1 MGLLPWEITD
11 GERAQSETV
20 GFVLIIGLVIA
31 GSLLV
36 VGLGAIAV
44 GDTENR
50 LSEDRAEKTLT
61 QFDSKAALVALGQSD
76 SHSASFGQGVTDT
89 NQLTLN
95 PEAGWMNVTIT
106 NRTTGNTAEVMR
118 IDELGAIIYEGEEV
132 QLAYQGGGVW
142 RRDPQGGQ
150 MISPPEFHY
159 RGETLTLPAIKV
171 SGDPVLNG
179 DVTITRDRTVQR
191 FPNSSMGFDNPIQE
205 SVVNV
210 TVGSEFYR
218 AWGEYFEERT
228 EGQVALDEVN
238 ETASLTLASP
248 IGNVTADSV
257 VAGQAAGGTLR
268 FQGNPGHP
276 CHSGGGSTKEP
287 YIDSYNSSQGS
298 YCAQYEETEINS
310 AGDIR
315 FGGDIRTESASGGV
329 QADLV
334 TGRDARL
341 HGKAPV
347 HGNISYVDSCR
358 VTRGGGPDCEDA
370 QASGPY
376 SVQQISQVQ
385 PTPQIDFAIENTAD
399 RVYNEGQPV
408 TLGSSGQAT
417 LEAGTYY
424 TDEIDLDSQNVQ
436 FDTSDGDITLV
447 VNESISLD
455 GPTLT
460 VTGDNEANVYVNGA
474 GGASEDLEVLG
485 SSSVSAPSDDAS
497 KLTVLGRSNFTA
509 RVEGSYTGVIYAPVG
524 TQGTGSVGVFGHLYG
539 AIVTGDLAI
548 GGTQGG
554 PGAGGTVHWDRE
566 LEDQRVVPPDETLIL
581 LTFLHITENRISVTG

>member
-1 MGLLPWEITD
+1 MGSTGD
-11 GERAQSETV
+11 GDAGGRAQSQTV
-20 GFVLIIGLVIA
+20 GFVLIIGLVIV

-36 VGLGAIAV
+36 AGLGAIAV
-44 GDTENR
+44 GDTEEQ
-50 LSEDRAEKTLT
+50 LTEDRAEKTLT
-61 QFDSKAALVALGQSD
+61 QFDSKAALVALGESA
-76 SHSASFGQGVTDT
+76 SHDASFGQGVTDT
-89 NQLTLN
+89 NQLTMD
-95 PEAGWMNVTIT
+95 PEAGWLNVTIT
-106 NRTTGNTAEVMR
+106 DRTTGNTAEVMR

-159 RGETLTLPAIKV
+159 RGETLTLPAVNV
-171 SGDPVLNG
+171 SGDPVLNE

-191 FPNSSMGFDNPIQE
+191 FPDPSSGFDNPIRE

-228 EGQVALDEVN
+228 EGQVTLDEEN

-248 IGNVTADSV
+248 IGNVTAESV

-287 YIDSYNSSQGS
+287 YTDSYNSSQGS
-298 YCAQYEETEINS
+298 YCAQYEESEINS
-310 AGDIR
+310 AGDIT
-315 FGGDIRTESASGGV
+315 FGEDIVTESASGGV
-329 QADLV
+329 QANLV

-341 HGKAPV
+341 HGNAPV
-347 HGNISYVDSCR
+347 HGNISYVDSCT

-376 SVQQISQVQ
+376 SVQEISEVQ
-385 PTPQIDFAIENTAD
+385 PSPRIDFTIENTAA
-399 RVYNEGQPV
+399 RVYRDGQRV
-408 TLGSSGQAT
+408 TLGPSGQTT
-417 LEAGTYY
+417 LGAGTYY
-424 TDEIDLDSQNVQ
+424 TDEIDLNNGNVQ
-436 FDTSDGDITLV
+436 FDTGDGDITLV

-455 GPTLT
+455 GSTLT
-460 VTGDNEANVYVNGA
+460 VTGDNDANVYVNG
-474 GGASEDLEVLG
+474 GGSTAEDLEVLD
-485 SSSVSAPSDDAS
+485 SSVSAPNDNAS

-509 RVEGSYTGVIYAPVG
+509 RIEGSYTGVIYAPVG
-524 TQGTGSVGVFGHLYG
+524 AQGTGSVDVFGHLYG
-539 AIVTGDLAI
+539 AVVTGDLTV
-548 GGTQGG
+548 GGTQGAG
-554 PGAGGTVHWDRE
+554 PGAGGTVHWDE
-566 LEDQRVVPPDETLIL
+566 ALSDQRVVPPDETIIL
-581 LTFLHITENRISVTG
+581 LTFLHITENRINVTG

>member
-11 GERAQSETV
+11 GERGQSETV
-20 GFVLIIGLVIA
+20 GFILVLGMVILGSVLVA
-31 GSLLV
+31 T
-36 VGLGAIAV
+36 LGAIALD
-44 GDTENR
+44 GTESR
-50 LSEDRAEKTLT
+50 LTEERAENALT

-76 SHSASFGQGVTDT
+76 SHGASLGQGVTDT
-89 NQLTLN
+89 NYLTLN
-95 PEAGWMNVTIT
+95 PEAGWINVTIT
-106 NRTTGNTAEVMR
+106 DRTTGNTAEIMR

-159 RGETLTLPAIKV
+159 RGETLTLPAINV
-171 SGDPVLNG
+171 SGDPVLNE
-179 DVTITRDRTVQR
+179 DVTITRDRTIKR
-191 FPNSSMGFDNPIQE
+191 FPDPLSGFDNPIRE

-228 EGQVALDEVN
+228 EGQVTLDEVN

-276 CHSGGGSTKEP
+276 CHSGGGTKEP
-287 YIDSYNSSQGS
+287 YTDSYNSTQGS
-298 YCAQYEETEINS
+298 YCAQYDESEINS
-310 AGDIR
+310 AGDIT

-334 TGRDARL
+334 TGKDARL
-341 HGKAPV
+341 HGNAPV

-376 SVQQISQVQ
+376 SVQQISEVQ
-385 PTPQIDFAIENTAD
+385 PTPQIDFTIENTAD
-399 RVYNEGQPV
+399 RVYNEGQGV
-408 TLGSSGQAT
+408 TLGSPGQTT

-424 TDEIDLDSQNVQ
+424 TDEIDLDGQSVQ
-436 FDTSDGDITLV
+436 FDTGDGDITLV
-447 VNESISLD
+447 VNQSISLD
-455 GPTLT
+455 GSTLT
-460 VTGDNEANVYVNGA
+460 VTGDNDANVYVNG
-474 GGASEDLEVLG
+474 GGSTAEDLEVVD
-485 SSSVSAPSDDAS
+485 SSVSAPNDDAS

-524 TQGTGSVGVFGHLYG
+524 TQGTGSVDVFGHLYG
-539 AIVTGDLAI
+539 AVVTGDLTV
-548 GGTQGG
+548 GGTQGAG
-554 PGAGGTVHWDRE
+554 PGAGGTVHWDKV
-566 LEDQRVVPPDETLIL
+566 LDNQRVVPPDDTLIL